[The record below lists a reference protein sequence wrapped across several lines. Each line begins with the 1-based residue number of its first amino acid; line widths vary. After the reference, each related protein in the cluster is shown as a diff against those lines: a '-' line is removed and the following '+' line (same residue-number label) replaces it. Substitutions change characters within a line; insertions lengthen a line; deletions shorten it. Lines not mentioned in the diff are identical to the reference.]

1 MINSKFYYCVSVFIR
16 LNAAAFIKFS
26 AFRMQCLFEDG
37 VYLEVTLLKSL
48 KTVALNRLSIL
59 CNLKVPMSAYLLH
72 HK

>member
-1 MINSKFYYCVSVFIR
+1 
-16 LNAAAFIKFS
+16 
-26 AFRMQCLFEDG
+26 MQCLFEDG

-72 HK
+72 GKWPDGVNYAVVPSFIIALE